1 MSTSISIK
9 ELKELDP
16 SSYQIVDIRDAVEI
30 SHGAI
35 PGALAMKTEEIETSD
50 AIDRTKKTIICCSR
64 GRFSVAGRRRS
75 RTGKRSSFMYRKIE
89 ETPERE
95 KMLIRLKELR
105 LKRGYSMLQA
115 ARKIFSHLDTY
126 NRYEKGI
133 REIPLDSLMLLA
145 KTYDCSLDYLAGIS
159 DQPRKYGK

>member
-64 GRFSVAGRRRS
+64 GRFSVAA

>member
-1 MSTSISIK
+1 
-9 ELKELDP
+9 
-16 SSYQIVDIRDAVEI
+16 
-30 SHGAI
+30 
-35 PGALAMKTEEIETSD
+35 
-50 AIDRTKKTIICCSR
+50 
-64 GRFSVAGRRRS
+64 
-75 RTGKRSSFMYRKIE
+75 MYRKIE

-145 KTYDCSLDYLAGIS
+145 KSKRSIGGTLVDLPIFLDN
-159 DQPRKYGK
+159 

>member
-1 MSTSISIK
+1 M
-9 ELKELDP
+9 DP
-16 SSYQIVDIRDAVEI
+16 GYSPENRKVIEDNAKSLHIPITIFETDIFDSVYHVEN
-30 SHGAI
+30 SPCYLCARF
-35 PGALAMKTEEIETSD
+35 PGRIRRQPG
-50 AIDRTKKTIICCSR
+50 IRTGGGKS
-64 GRFSVAGRRRS
+64 RRRS

>member
-35 PGALAMKTEEIETSD
+35 PGALAMQPWPVQCGS
-50 AIDRTKKTIICCSR
+50 
-64 GRFSVAGRRRS
+64 RRRS

-95 KMLIRLKELR
+95 KMLIRLKELC